1 MTSEVILSALG
12 LAGLPAGWAINKIV
26 QHERKIA
33 VLEQIATDIRDSLRV
48 LSDAVRD
55 TQRATSRTY
64 YKD

>member
-55 TQRATSRTY
+55 TQRASSRTY

>member
-55 TQRATSRTY
+55 TQRASSRTR

>member
-55 TQRATSRTY
+55 TQRASSRTH